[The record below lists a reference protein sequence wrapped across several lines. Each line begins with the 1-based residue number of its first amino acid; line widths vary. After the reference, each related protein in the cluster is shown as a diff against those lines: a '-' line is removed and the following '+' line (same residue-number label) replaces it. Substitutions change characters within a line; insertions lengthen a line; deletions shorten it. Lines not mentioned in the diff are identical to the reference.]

1 MVAVVDV
8 YVLGGAKFSSSDVSL
23 SSESEDGMPTEEVV
37 EEMEGLGEGG
47 GDGGED
53 GGWSMSIAAVVLVVV
68 DGDGLVTSGRCVETD
83 MMPWE
88 PGTTT

>member
-47 GDGGED
+47 GDGG
-53 GGWSMSIAAVVLVVV
+53 WSMSIAAVVLVVV